1 MAADGAEPVVKEIYI
16 EAEPATVFEFFVD
29 ADRLCRWLALE
40 ATLDPRP
47 GGVCI
52 QVHDGADRGGGR
64 CEMEGTFVA
73 VEPPTHVAFTW
84 GFADPAVHVK
94 PGGSVVEVT
103 LEPVGSGTKVVLV
116 HRGLPPDE
124 VVNHDRGWTTMLT
137 RLAAA
142 VGSQP
147 SQVTPSGRDERRT

>member
-1 MAADGAEPVVKEIYI
+1 VVKEIYI

-29 ADRLCRWLALE
+29 PAKLCRWLALE
-40 ATLDPRP
+40 ATLDARP

-52 QVHDGADRGGGR
+52 QVHDGVDRGGGR

-73 VEPPTHVAFTW
+73 VEPPTRVAFTW

-124 VVNHDRGWTTMLT
+124 LVNHHRGWAMMLT
-137 RLAAA
+137 RLAEAA
-142 VGSQP
+142 VSQP
-147 SQVTPSGRDERRT
+147 SAVTATGRNERRT